1 MLIHAHKDGAC
12 TRICTALLT
21 VVKNG
26 KNLNLALPTE
36 QLKYLH
42 YTIKLIVAINSL
54 DLHVLTWKDLP
65 DILSLEKQVAE

>member
-12 TRICTALLT
+12 TRICTAL
-21 VVKNG
+21 VKNG

-42 YTIKLIVAINSL
+42 YTIKLTIAVNSL